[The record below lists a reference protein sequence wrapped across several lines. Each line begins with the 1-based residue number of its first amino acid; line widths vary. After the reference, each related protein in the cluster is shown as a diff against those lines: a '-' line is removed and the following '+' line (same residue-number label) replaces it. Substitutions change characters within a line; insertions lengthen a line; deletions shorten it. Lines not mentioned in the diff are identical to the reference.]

1 MVDQL
6 KPADSGKYVLVIDLG
21 STSLKAS
28 VVENTGRILSII
40 TEPVETIILPDGGA
54 EQDAED
60 WWQKAMRAAKKAI
73 FSSRIP
79 ADNIMAVCCDSQF
92 SVIVPVDKDSKP
104 LMNAIHWFD
113 SRGGKYT
120 QPIMKGF
127 PSIQGLGLRKI
138 LKWIRHTGIVPIE
151 SGVDSLAHILYIKNA
166 HPEIYQ
172 KTHKFFEP
180 VDYLTSRLTGQFT
193 ASQHTVAIFMVTSNR
208 HWGVKD
214 YCDPLIKATGL
225 DREKLP
231 DLISNDG
238 IIGPI
243 KPSISKELGLSPSTL
258 VTAGMLDNQAAL
270 IGSGV
275 TGYHQGM
282 VYVGTSLNIN
292 GHVPQKKT
300 DILNSIASIPGCLP
314 GKYMLICEQGL
325 GGKCLD
331 FFLKNIV
338 WHNDALAEN
347 KLPEDCYQRVNE
359 IVKNIPPGSGKV
371 MFLPWLNGAIAPSEN
386 KNARGG
392 FFNLSLDST
401 RAHLTRA
408 VMEGVSFNSKAA
420 LGPVERFLGKK
431 MDFIRMAGGGAL
443 SDVWAQIYADVLNI
457 PIHQLEEPHKV
468 TCRGTGLVGFS
479 RLGLIKTDEIPKLVQ
494 IKRIFEPI
502 KENVA
507 LYNKMYDQYRQIF
520 KKNSAVFKSLNE
532 R

>member
-1 MVDQL
+1 MADQL
-6 KPADSGKYVLVIDLG
+6 KSADSRNYVLVIDLG

-28 VVENTGRILSII
+28 IVESTGRILSTA
-40 TEPVETIILPDGGA
+40 TEPVETMILPGGGA

-60 WWQKAMRAAKKAI
+60 WWQKAMRVSKRVI
-73 FSSRIP
+73 SSSGIP
-79 ADNIMAVCCDSQF
+79 ADKILAVCCDSQF
-92 SVIVPVDKDSKP
+92 SVIVPVDKESKP
-104 LMNAIHWFD
+104 LMKAIHWFD
-113 SRGGKYT
+113 SRGAKYT

-127 PSIQGLGLRKI
+127 PSIQGLGIRKA
-138 LKWIRHTGIVPIE
+138 LKWIKYTGIAPIE
-151 SGVDSLAHILYIKNA
+151 SGLDSLAHILYIKNV

-193 ASQHTVAIFMVTSNR
+193 ASQHTMTMIMMTSNR
-208 HWGVKD
+208 RWGVKD
-214 YCDPLIKATGL
+214 YCDPLMKETGL

-231 DLISNDG
+231 ELISNDG

-243 KPSISKELGLSPSTL
+243 KPAIARELGLTSSTL

-292 GHVPQKKT
+292 AHIPRKKT
-300 DILNSIASIPGCLP
+300 DILSSIASIPGCLP
-314 GKYMLICEQGL
+314 DKYMLLCELGL

-331 FFLKNIV
+331 FFLKNMV
-338 WHNDALAEN
+338 WHNDALEEDQ
-347 KLPEDCYQRVNE
+347 LPEDCYERVNE

-371 MFLPWLNGAIAPSEN
+371 MFLPWLNGSIAPSEN

-401 RAHLTRA
+401 RAHMTRA
-408 VMEGVSFNSKAA
+408 VMEGVTFNSKAA
-420 LGPVERFLGKK
+420 LGPVEKFLGGKL
-431 MDFIRMAGGGAL
+431 DFIRMAGGGAL
-443 SDVWAQIYADVLNI
+443 SDVWAQIYADVFDI
-457 PIHQLEEPHKV
+457 PIHQPEEPHRV
-468 TCRGTGLVGFS
+468 TNRGTGLVGFA
-479 RLGLIKTDEIPKLVQ
+479 RLGLIKYDEIPSLVK
-494 IKRIFEPI
+494 INRIFKPE

-507 LYNKMYDQYRQIF
+507 LYEKMYRQYCQIF
-520 KKNSAVFKSLNE
+520 KRNSAVFKSLNE
-532 R
+532 G